1 MDQKRGIKTS
11 LLLFA
16 GLFLATKLLG
26 LHVFTHES
34 DLSSTDQCEI
44 CHIVSADLQHAAQA
58 EEAVIAFT
66 PLVDL
71 GFVKVE
77 NTSYAFTH
85 STDTLYNTL
94 FSRPPPCD
102 LITL

>member
-1 MDQKRGIKTS
+1 M
-11 LLLFA
+11 LFA

-44 CHIVSADLQHAAQA
+44 CHIVSADLQHFAQA

-66 PLVDL
+66 PPFDL
-71 GFVKVE
+71 GYTKAE
-77 NTSYAFTH
+77 DIGYAFTH
-85 STDTLYNTL
+85 STDTLYTTL
-94 FSRPPPCD
+94 FSRPPPM
-102 LITL
+102 I

>member
-1 MDQKRGIKTS
+1 MDQKRGIKAL

-58 EEAVIAFT
+58 EEAIIALT

-71 GFVKVE
+71 GYTKAE
-77 NTSYAFTH
+77 DIGYAFTH
-85 STDTLYNTL
+85 STDTLYVKL
-94 FSRPPPCD
+94 FSRPPPM
-102 LITL
+102 I

>member
-1 MDQKRGIKTS
+1 MDQKRGIKAL

-44 CHIVSADLQHAAQA
+44 CHVVSADLQHAAQA

-71 GFVKVE
+71 GFAKAE
-77 NTSYAFTH
+77 DIGYAFTH
-85 STDTLYNTL
+85 STDTLYANL
-94 FSRPPPCD
+94 FSRPPPM
-102 LITL
+102 I

>member
-1 MDQKRGIKTS
+1 MDQKRGIKVP
-11 LLLFA
+11 LFLFA
-16 GLFLATKLLG
+16 ALFLATKLLG

-58 EEAVIAFT
+58 EDAVIAFS

-71 GFVKVE
+71 GFAKVE

-85 STDTLYNTL
+85 STDTLYAKL
-94 FSRPPPCD
+94 FSRPPPM
-102 LITL
+102 I

>member
-1 MDQKRGIKTS
+1 MDQKRGIKAS

-44 CHIVSADLQHAAQA
+44 CHIVSADLQHSAQA
-58 EEAVIAFT
+58 EKAVIAFT
-66 PLVDL
+66 PPVDL
-71 GFVKVE
+71 GYTKAE
-77 NTSYAFTH
+77 DIGYAFTH
-85 STDTLYNTL
+85 STDTLYTTL
-94 FSRPPPCD
+94 FSRPPPM
-102 LITL
+102 I

>member
-1 MDQKRGIKTS
+1 MEHKRGIKAS

-44 CHIVSADLQHAAQA
+44 CHVVTADLQHSSQA
-58 EEAVIAFT
+58 EEVAAFT
-66 PLVDL
+66 PLVHL
-71 GFVKVE
+71 CFAKAE
-77 NTSYAFTH
+77 HTSYAFTH
-85 STDTLYNTL
+85 STDTLYSKL
-94 FSRPPPCD
+94 FSRPPPV
-102 LITL
+102 I